1 MLRTEHAQREIR
13 AIITILTWWITPI
26 YQKFLE
32 DRGNLS
38 FQMFYWCWSR
48 RVKLWRDLSL
58 PTSPTPLY
66 LPPTPPVSGPPPH
79 RERGLSVCSH
89 LMSIAYVSW
98 IKNKDHNLFLTFIVS
113 LLSIDK
119 CWRGSESHSGPR
131 FLLFKGLNG
140 PQRVF
145 HHILNTFIRTNNDT
159 VVIWTFSNV
168 TCVYLNLILKTT
180 MWIRC
185 HLE

>member
-1 MLRTEHAQREIR
+1 MAVIPHSPSFQIFPVIIILRTEHAQREIR

-32 DRGNLS
+32 DQSNLS

-58 PTSPTPLY
+58 PTSLTPPTSPTAPL
-66 LPPTPPVSGPPPH
+66 LPPTPYVVLLLP
-79 RERGLSVCSH
+79 ERGLSVCTH

-98 IKNKDHNLFLTFIVS
+98 IKNKGHDLFLTFIVS

-119 CWRGSESHSGPR
+119 CWRGSKYVVGLDSFHLGILMGPR
-131 FLLFKGLNG
+131 
-140 PQRVF
+140 RVF
-145 HHILNTFIRTNNDT
+145 HDIL
-159 VVIWTFSNV
+159 
-168 TCVYLNLILKTT
+168 
-180 MWIRC
+180 
-185 HLE
+185 